1 MSAEIPG
8 QLTKS
13 EEAMA
18 EEVDRLKCELKR
30 VGILHNRLQD
40 ERAAD
45 FAKWFKIINYGGMTE
60 YQAECPQVIDL
71 ALRELAMWRWLL
83 EMRLTVHENAME
95 GAGKWSV
102 LDVDNEIVG
111 RGMTVAAAVAD
122 AKGLIQRPA

>member
-13 EEAMA
+13 EQAMA
-18 EEVDRLKCELKR
+18 DAY
-30 VGILHNRLQD
+30 NRLLD

-45 FAKWFKIINYGGMTE
+45 FVKWFKIIGYSGLTE

-71 ALRELAMWRWLL
+71 ALHELVMWRWLH
-83 EMRLTVHENAME
+83 EMQFHVEQNAID
-95 GAGKWSV
+95 GAAKWSV
-102 LDVDNEIVG
+102 LDVDNEVVG

-122 AKGLIQRPA
+122 AKGLIQRPD